1 MHMSGAAASWDAE
14 YASGRYQHQPPE
26 PFVSDIL
33 AAARRE
39 RLTKGLYIGCGNGR
53 NLLPLVDGGLDLI
66 GVDIS
71 TEAIAG
77 LRARHPALCENLI
90 VGDLSTLPPSTQYDL
105 VIGIQVF
112 QHGTRAEAHH
122 HLRAAAARV
131 SANGLLCVR
140 VNATET
146 DVEHTH
152 DRVEEDADD
161 GSFTVRYHSGPK
173 AGLDIHFFTRTE
185 LCTIVGHG
193 FIDVLPPR
201 LSTTARTPP
210 SRGHWSQW
218 EVIWRHVP
226 TN

>member
-1 MHMSGAAASWDAE
+1 MSGAAASWDAE
-14 YASGRYQHQPPE
+14 YASGRYRHDPPE

-39 RLTKGLYIGCGNGR
+39 RLTRGLYIGCGNGR
-53 NLLPLVDGGLDLI
+53 NLLPLIDGGLDLI

-71 TEAIAG
+71 TEAITG
-77 LRARHPALCENLI
+77 LRARQPSLREKLI
-90 VGDLSTLPPSTQYDL
+90 VGDLSDLSSSMQYDL

-112 QHGTRAEAHH
+112 QHGTRAEAHQ
-122 HLRAAAARV
+122 HLSAAAAKV
-131 SANGLLCVR
+131 SDNGLLCVR

-152 DRVEEDADD
+152 DRVEEDAED

-173 AGLDIHFFTRTE
+173 TGQDIHFFTPTE
-185 LCTIVGHG
+185 LRSIVGHG

-201 LSTTARTPP
+201 LSTTTRTPP

-218 EVIWRHVP
+218 EVIWRHARGA
-226 TN
+226 

>member
-1 MHMSGAAASWDAE
+1 MSDAAASWDAE
-14 YASGRYQHQPPE
+14 YASGRYQNEPPE
-26 PFVSDIL
+26 PFVCDIF

-39 RLTKGLYIGCGNGR
+39 RLTTGLYIGCGNGR
-53 NLLPLVDGGLDLI
+53 NLLPLVDGGLDLT

-71 TEAIAG
+71 TEAITG
-77 LRARHPALCENLI
+77 LRARHPSLRQKLI
-90 VGDLSTLPPSTQYDL
+90 VGDLSNLPPWTRYDL

-112 QHGTRAEAHH
+112 QHGTRAQAHL
-122 HLRAAAARV
+122 HLAAAAARV
-131 SANGLLCVR
+131 SDNGLLCVR

-146 DVEHTH
+146 DVEQTH
-152 DRVEEDADD
+152 DRLEEDADD

-173 AGLDIHFFTRTE
+173 AGLDIHFFTPTE
-185 LCTIVGHG
+185 LRSIVGHR

-201 LSTTARTPP
+201 LSTTTRNPP

-218 EVIWRHVP
+218 EVIWRRSP